1 MRIAELFG
9 AGIGAIIIFL
19 IYSLIFFGICYIVG
33 YNFTWSVNILVIV
46 AYLII
51 RYIYREK

>member
-1 MRIAELFG
+1 MKIAETIGTGIGLIIVFFIYSFVFFG
-9 AGIGAIIIFL
+9 A
-19 IYSLIFFGICYIVG
+19 CYVVG

-51 RYIYREK
+51 RYIYKEK